1 MSGRHAGTR
10 PAPGT
15 PIAVSFGPGPGKR
28 RAESVPLAG
37 VPAPTR
43 ITRNTGVHA
52 PLIQPSNQRG
62 VTR

>member
-1 MSGRHAGTR
+1 MSGRHAGTH

-15 PIAVSFGPGPGKR
+15 PIAVSFGPGTGKR
-28 RAESVPLAG
+28 RAESAPLAG
-37 VPAPTR
+37 VPLQSR

-62 VTR
+62 AVR